1 VCSDDR
7 GLGDARAGAAGAGA
21 GPRREHDHH
30 GLLDARDDRVRA
42 AQAREGVV
50 GAAGDPRGDH
60 VVGERAHPHQPVPG
74 GGRRGLPPQARPPRR
89 RLPPLQPDPVTAR
102 ARMEDLVA
110 RSDLIRGVV
119 RIQFFVCSFVRSFFS
134 FFLLGHRSA
143 AAAAAAA
150 AVD

>member
-42 AQAREGVV
+42 AEAREGVV
-50 GAAGDPRGDH
+50 GAAGHPGGDH

-110 RSDLIRGVV
+110 RSDYLEELLGSN
-119 RIQFFVCSFVRSFFS
+119 FLCVRSFVL

-143 AAAAAAA
+143 AAAAAA
-150 AVD
+150 VD